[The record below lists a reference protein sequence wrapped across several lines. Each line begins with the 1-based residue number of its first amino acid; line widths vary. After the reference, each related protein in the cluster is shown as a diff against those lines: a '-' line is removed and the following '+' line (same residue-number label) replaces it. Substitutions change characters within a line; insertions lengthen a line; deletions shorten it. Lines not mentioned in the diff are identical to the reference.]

1 MAIIQKEYLFSINEF
16 KEPSKV
22 VNRDAIALLLVR
34 LIMMKPG
41 TNPLH
46 PDMGVGI
53 TNYRYG
59 LNNVSDLKRR
69 VEDQIETYLPDFQ
82 NATVEIKVTEDKMCN
97 IEISIDDVVYIYDSS
112 TAPIPITLSDIQNG

>member
-53 TNYRYG
+53 TEYRYG

-112 TAPIPITLSDIQNG
+112 TAPIPITLSDIKNG

>member
-53 TNYRYG
+53 TDYRYG